1 MVHCRVYY
9 ICMKNWS
16 KFAFFIAAVL
26 WGMSFAFQ
34 KTLLVFVS
42 PYSFIFW
49 NFAVALIILFCYATY
64 KKSNLLYRLPE
75 GLFLGVLL
83 AGIELFQTAGL
94 AITSSANTV
103 FISNIG
109 MLFVPYAGWM
119 LFRHKISLKDNAA
132 IVLAILGM
140 YMLVGGVHGFGFGE
154 ALLLLSAVCMAA
166 YFPYLRR
173 FEGERS
179 SHVLALSVQ
188 QFFVVTS
195 ISGLAVFFVQESF
208 SIPSPIIGNLFLQ
221 IILFTAIPYMMILW
235 ASQWAD
241 EMVAA
246 IYDGVVEPLIG
257 GVVAWG
263 FFAEATTQTRVL
275 GALLMVVAF
284 SFASLFSG
292 RHFLRRGL
300 KALNS
305 FVR

>member
-1 MVHCRVYY
+1 
-9 ICMKNWS
+9 MKNWS

-26 WGMSFAFQ
+26 WGTSFAFQ
-34 KTLLVFVS
+34 KTLLVFIN

-49 NFAVALIILFCYATY
+49 NFAIALIILFCYATY
-64 KKSNLLYRLPE
+64 KKSRLLYRLKE
-75 GLFLGVLL
+75 GLFLGLLL

-94 AITSSANTV
+94 SITSSANTV

-119 LFRHKISLKDNAA
+119 LFRHKISLKDNVSIALA
-132 IVLAILGM
+132 IVGM
-140 YMLVGGVHGFGFGE
+140 YMLVGGMHGFGIGE
-154 ALLLLSAVCMAA
+154 VLLLLSAVCMAL

-173 FEGERS
+173 FEGEKS

-188 QFFVVTS
+188 QFFAVTI
-195 ISGLAVFFVQESF
+195 ISGLTVILAQESF
-208 SIPSPIIGNLFLQ
+208 SVPSQVTGNLLAQVLMFNAL
-221 IILFTAIPYMMILW
+221 PYMLILW

-292 RHFLRRGL
+292 RHFLRRGM

>member
-1 MVHCRVYY
+1 
-9 ICMKNWS
+9 MKNWS

-26 WGMSFAFQ
+26 WGTSFAFQ
-34 KTLLVFVS
+34 KTLLVFIN

-49 NFAVALIILFCYATY
+49 NFAVALVILFCYATY
-64 KKSNLLYRLPE
+64 KQSRFLYRLKE
-75 GLFLGVLL
+75 GLFLGLLL

-94 AITSSANTV
+94 SITSSANTV

-119 LFRHKISLKDNAA
+119 LFRHKISLKDNVSIALA
-132 IVLAILGM
+132 IVGM
-140 YMLVGGVHGFGFGE
+140 YMLVGGVHGFGIGE
-154 ALLLLSAVCMAA
+154 VLLLLSGVCMAL

-173 FEGERS
+173 FEGEKS

-188 QFFVVTS
+188 QFFAVTI
-195 ISGLAVFFVQESF
+195 ISGLTVILAQESF
-208 SIPSPIIGNLFLQ
+208 SVPSQVTGNFLAQ
-221 IILFTAIPYMMILW
+221 ILMFNALPYMLILW

-257 GVVAWG
+257 GIIAWG
-263 FFAEATTQTRVL
+263 FFAEATTQMRVA

-284 SFASLFSG
+284 AFASLFSG
-292 RHFLRRGL
+292 RHFLRRGM